1 MLLEGKNALVTG
13 SRRGIGRAVVQALVE
28 NGANVWACAREPDGA
43 FEEDM
48 AGLSARCGPWIR
60 PVYFDLADEGQVKE
74 GLKTILKEK
83 RAVDVLA
90 NVAGVAHGGALSM
103 TSIGRLKE
111 VFDVNFFSQVL
122 VMQLVARQM
131 MRQKSGS
138 IINLA
143 SVGGIEANPGYLA
156 YGSSKAALIWTTR
169 SLAKEL
175 APFNIRVNAVA
186 PGLTETRMGH
196 YREEDE
202 VEKVLER
209 TPLRRMAQPR
219 EVAEAVVYLASEMAS
234 YVTGHVLVVDGG
246 RSS

>member
-1 MLLEGKNALVTG
+1 
-13 SRRGIGRAVVQALVE
+13 
-28 NGANVWACAREPDGA
+28 
-43 FEEDM
+43 M

-103 TSIGRLKE
+103 TSIGKLKE

-196 YREEDE
+196 YRKEDE

-219 EVAEAVVYLASEMAS
+219 EVAEAVVYLASDMAS

>member
-1 MLLEGKNALVTG
+1 VLLEGKNALVTG

-43 FEEDM
+43 FEGDM

-103 TSIGRLKE
+103 TSIGKLKE

-196 YREEDE
+196 YRKEDE

-219 EVAEAVVYLASEMAS
+219 EVAEAVVYLASDMAS